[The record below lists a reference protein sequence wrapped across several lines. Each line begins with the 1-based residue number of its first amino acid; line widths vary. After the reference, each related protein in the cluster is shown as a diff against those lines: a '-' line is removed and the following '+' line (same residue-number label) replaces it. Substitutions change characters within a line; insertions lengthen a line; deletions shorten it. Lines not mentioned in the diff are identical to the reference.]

1 MGVCSSLL
9 LAESVQYTG
18 GRGGVGGGGQGGRES
33 AVGAASKAKADRNND
48 LMKAIST
55 KTQLKNGVTLKN
67 SVPLLA
73 ATDAT
78 SSNGST
84 PETRF
89 TLVNDLK
96 GQSTA
101 AVSSTCPSSPHTSF

>member
-18 GRGGVGGGGQGGRES
+18 DRGGVGGGGEGGRES

-55 KTQLKNGVTLKN
+55 KTQLKKG
-67 SVPLLA
+67 VPLLA

-78 SSNGST
+78 SRNGST

-101 AVSSTCPSSPHTSF
+101 AVSSTSPSSPHTSF